1 MGPTSLSRLPAT
13 RLPFCRVSR
22 ALLAA
27 LFALLLVG
35 MQREMML
42 HEVDHLRVKVERGDH
57 AAVETSSPG
66 LCVECALLASG
77 AHPVP
82 AGDAAIQLS
91 ITRFSHPA
99 TRFAP
104 SPAPSRPAF
113 YQSRAPPRLV

>member
-1 MGPTSLSRLPAT
+1 MPAT
-13 RLPFCRVSR
+13 RLPVFRISRV
-22 ALLAA
+22 LLAA

-35 MQREMML
+35 MQRETLL
-42 HEVDHLRVKVERGDH
+42 HEVDHLRVQVGRGDH
-57 AAVETSSPG
+57 AALETSSPG

-82 AGDAAIQLS
+82 TGDAAVQLS
-91 ITRFSHPA
+91 IPRFSPPA